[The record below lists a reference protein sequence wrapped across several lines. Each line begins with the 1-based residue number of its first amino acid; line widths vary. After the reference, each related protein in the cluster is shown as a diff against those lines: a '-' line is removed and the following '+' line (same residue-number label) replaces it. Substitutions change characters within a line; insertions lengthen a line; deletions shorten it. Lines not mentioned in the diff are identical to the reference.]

1 MLKKSK
7 FNENLIFPDSSG
19 LNDAL
24 KKVLEKLNGRGFG
37 AFFSHEID
45 KIVKNVFL
53 GLKEDYFAEFAP
65 NDDEVPLCALAL
77 SNYALSEIGYNCEVQ
92 ILLLYKDLR
101 GFNAR
106 DLAVAYEERLKAK
119 SSNFKVQIQEIKSLF
134 NSLKDDIEAKSN
146 VASIR
151 YICASK
157 ILYKQAREILNAL
170 KAYKK
175 DDFIRHHLKALE
187 PYDDVLLLSQ
197 KPDLKSG
204 YGGFF
209 DYERALML
217 LSLDGKASTNALK
230 YISEKEYSELVLAS
244 EFLSSL
250 MSALRLSGGNDSIDA
265 RFLAPAAKVLKI
277 KEKRDLD
284 TQILLVAK
292 TLTAMQ
298 KIAVYSRYLLR
309 AAFYKYF
316 SANLSFKELKASKKA
331 GNFYLIN
338 ETIYTPLHAKSPEF
352 LKILEHISALPDLP
366 FKFHIESILYIKNAN
381 ATKADLE
388 SAIPI
393 FKKIFFRKNAFWI
406 LKALLDGEQLFGLIK
421 PMEHTRH
428 LAQFNNYKYSV
439 DEYSLVC
446 VYELENINDSYIKKL
461 FDSLSEQNKALLKL
475 TALMHEVAKGQSS
488 DDSKHAIMG
497 ANIFR
502 AYMNKLDFN
511 GSCVNLGVILVKN
524 HSLMNQAIKEGI
536 NAQNVLSLISHVDG
550 KTALKMLCV
559 LTYAIIKSQN
569 DSAHFLFKIS
579 ALKELYEKAIS
590 NFKNTD
596 HSVLGSARLRAKK
609 EILIKKQDEFLNY
622 EKSMQGKILSIKST
636 LFFIFYPA
644 SEILKIAS
652 WAVECANIDLKVKS
666 DDGFCAELII
676 KRGWN
681 LTLVLSELAKYDLAY
696 MEAFELFDNKFFIKL
711 KYTKEVSQ
719 NELKSLH
726 SRLIGA
732 LCDKSEPK
740 IKPVK
745 ILENELKTNGNY
757 LENIAKIGINA
768 KDAQGFMAFVLS
780 ILDKCDFK
788 LIDARIQT
796 IKNRTRNVFLVQKDK
811 DFDEKIAKFKEYLI
825 TFD

>member
-19 LNDAL
+19 LNEGL
-24 KKVLEKLNGRGFG
+24 KKALEKLNGRGFG

-45 KIVKNVFL
+45 KIVKNVFAK
-53 GLKEDYFAEFAP
+53 LKEDYFAEFAL
-65 NDDEVPLCALAL
+65 NDDDVPLCALGL
-77 SNYALSEIGYNCEVQ
+77 SNYGLNEIGYNCELQ

-119 SSNFKVQIQEIKSLF
+119 SPNFKIQIQEISTAF
-134 NSLKDDIEAKSN
+134 NSFKDDMQAKSN
-146 VASIR
+146 IASLR

-157 ILYKQAREILNAL
+157 ILYKQAKEIFNAL

-175 DDFIRHHLKALE
+175 DEFISYHLNALK

-265 RFLAPAAKVLKI
+265 RFLAPAAKLLKI

-309 AAFYKYF
+309 VAFYRYF
-316 SANLSFKELKASKKA
+316 SSNLSFKQLRASKRA
-331 GNFYLIN
+331 GHFYLIN
-338 ETIYTPLHAKSPEF
+338 ETIYTPLHAKSPD
-352 LKILEHISALPDLP
+352 LLNILEHISTLPDLA
-366 FKFHIESILYIKNAN
+366 FKFHIESILYIKNAQ
-381 ATKADLE
+381 ASKTSLE
-388 SAIPI
+388 NAIPI
-393 FKKIFFRKNAFWI
+393 FKKLFFRKNAFWI
-406 LKALLDGEQLFGLIK
+406 LKALLDGEQLFSLVK

-446 VYELENINDSYIKKL
+446 VYELENITDGYFAKL
-461 FDSLSEQNKALLKL
+461 FESLSEQNKALLKL

-511 GSCVNLGVILVKN
+511 GSCVNLGVNLVKN
-524 HSLMNQAIKEGI
+524 HSLMNKAINEGI
-536 NAQNVLSLISHVDG
+536 NAQSVLSLISHIEG

-559 LTYAIIKSQN
+559 LTYAIIKTQN
-569 DSAHFLFKIS
+569 DSTHIGIKIS
-579 ALKELYEKAIS
+579 SLKDLYEKALAS
-590 NFKNTD
+590 FKNTD

-609 EILIKKQDEFLNY
+609 EILIKKQDEFVSY
-622 EKSMQGKILSIKST
+622 DKSTQDKILSIKST
-636 LFFIFYPA
+636 LLFIFYPA

-652 WAVECANIDLKVKS
+652 WAICCANIDLKVKS
-666 DDGFCAELII
+666 DDGFCAELIVR
-676 KRGWN
+676 RGWN
-681 LTLVLSELAKYDLAY
+681 LTLVLSELARYDLAY

-711 KYTKEVSQ
+711 KYTKQVSQ

-726 SRLIGA
+726 SKLIGA
-732 LCDKSEPK
+732 LCDKNEAK
-740 IKPVK
+740 IKAVK
-745 ILENELKTNGNY
+745 ILENELKINASY

-788 LIDARIQT
+788 LSDARIQT
-796 IKNRTRNVFLVQKDK
+796 IKNRTRNVFLVHKDK
-811 DFDEKIAKFKEYLI
+811 DFDKKIAQFKEYLI
-825 TFD
+825 NE